1 MNDPDTFDHDD
12 GVPAPSEEASPD
24 SGGLLQELHGALA
37 EQVGRCIVGQQE
49 AIRLLFISLVA
60 GGHVLI
66 EGVPGLAK
74 TTLARSLAESLALS
88 FGRVQFTPD
97 LMPSDIL
104 GTQVFDFQKGSFHL
118 VEGPVFTQVLLAD
131 EINRAPAKTQAALL
145 EAMQEGT
152 ISLDGKPRR
161 LPQPFL
167 VLATQ
172 NPIEHE
178 GTYPLPEAQLDRFLF
193 KVVLDYPEIEEE
205 IRILEMHR
213 GDAEG
218 LRESLGEIQAVTA
231 AEDLLRAREEAF
243 ATRLEP
249 GLRRYLI
256 ELIRATRD
264 HESILHGASPR
275 AALLLQLAARI
286 AARLEGRDYVIPDD
300 IKGLLLPLLRHRIF
314 LTATAE
320 VEGADL
326 DEVIREV
333 ADGIPVPR

>member
-1 MNDPDTFDHDD
+1 MSETDPLQ
-12 GVPAPSEEASPD
+12 ASDPQPLRA
-24 SGGLLQELHGALA
+24 SLLRDLHSAVA
-37 EQVGRCIVGQQE
+37 TEVERCIVGQRE
-49 AIRLLFISLVA
+49 AVRLLFISLVA

-74 TTLARSLAESLALS
+74 TTLARSLAESLALD

-104 GTQVFDFQKGSFHL
+104 GTQVFDFQKGNFHL
-118 VEGPVFTQVLLAD
+118 VEGPVFTQILLAD

-152 ISLDGKPRR
+152 ISLDGKPRD
-161 LPQPFL
+161 LPRPFL

-193 KVVLDYPEIEEE
+193 KVVLDYPDIEDE

-218 LRESLGEIQAVTA
+218 MRQSLRQIQAVTS

-243 ATRLEP
+243 ATRMESS
-249 GLRRYLI
+249 LRRYLI
-256 ELIRATRD
+256 DLIRATRD

-275 AALLLQLAARI
+275 AALLLQLASRI

-326 DEVIREV
+326 DDVLREV

>member
-1 MNDPDTFDHDD
+1 MNEFEETDPIDAD
-12 GVPAPSEEASPD
+12 GIQDSP
-24 SGGLLQELHGALA
+24 GLLAALHAAL
-37 EQVGRCIVGQQE
+37 EGQVEHCIVGQKE
-49 AIRLLFISLVA
+49 AVRLLFIALVA

-74 TTLARSLAESLALS
+74 TTLARSVAEALDLD

-104 GTQVFDFQKGSFHL
+104 GTQVFDFQKGNFHL

-152 ISLDGKPRR
+152 ISLDGKPRD
-161 LPQPFL
+161 LPRPFL

-193 KVVLDYPEIEEE
+193 KVVLDYPSIDEE
-205 IRILEMHR
+205 IQILEMHR

-218 LRESLGEIQAVTA
+218 MRRSLGEIQAIST
-231 AEDLLRAREEAF
+231 AEDLLAARDEAF
-243 ATRLEP
+243 ATRMEP
-249 GLRRYLI
+249 RLRLYLI

-286 AARLEGRDYVIPDD
+286 AARLGGRDYVIPDD
-300 IKGLLLPLLRHRIF
+300 IKTLLLPLLRHRVF

-326 DEVIREV
+326 DQVLLEI
-333 ADGIPVPR
+333 ADGVPVPR

>member
-1 MNDPDTFDHDD
+1 MNDPDPMDPLDAD
-12 GVPAPSEEASPD
+12 EAP
-24 SGGLLQELHGALA
+24 GTQGALRGLHA
-37 EQVGRCIVGQQE
+37 ALESQVEHCIVGQKE
-49 AIRLLFISLVA
+49 AVRLLFISLVA

-74 TTLARSLAESLALS
+74 TTLARSVAQALDLD

-104 GTQVFDFQKGSFHL
+104 GTQVFDFQKGNFHL

-152 ISLDGKPRR
+152 ISLDGKPRD
-161 LPQPFL
+161 LPRPFL

-193 KVVLDYPEIEEE
+193 KIVLDYPDIDEEV
-205 IRILEMHR
+205 RILEMHR
-213 GDAEG
+213 GDSEG
-218 LRESLGEIQAVTA
+218 LRRSLGEIQSVTTTQ
-231 AEDLLRAREEAF
+231 DLLGARDEAF
-243 ATRLEP
+243 ATRIEP
-249 GLRRYLI
+249 VLRRYLI
-256 ELIRATRD
+256 DLIRATRD
-264 HESILHGASPR
+264 HESILHGGSPR

-300 IKGLLLPLLRHRIF
+300 IKSLLLPLLRHRVF
-314 LTATAE
+314 LTANAE

-326 DEVIREV
+326 DQVLLEI
-333 ADGIPVPR
+333 ADAIPVPR